1 MLRMQNHG
9 SGLEKEVQEEH
20 VLDNKSL
27 DLMIKTPEVRDE
39 MEAEEERLP
48 VMVAPG
54 HIRFEPCDG
63 GTTCTLLLQCPFAGQ
78 PCRLFL
84 LLERLLSI
92 VCEQ

>member
-1 MLRMQNHG
+1 MGQGLRKKYRKSMFF
-9 SGLEKEVQEEH
+9 
-20 VLDNKSL
+20 DNKNL

-63 GTTCTLLLQCPFAGQ
+63 GITCTLPLQCPFVAQ

-84 LLERLLSI
+84 LLQRLISI